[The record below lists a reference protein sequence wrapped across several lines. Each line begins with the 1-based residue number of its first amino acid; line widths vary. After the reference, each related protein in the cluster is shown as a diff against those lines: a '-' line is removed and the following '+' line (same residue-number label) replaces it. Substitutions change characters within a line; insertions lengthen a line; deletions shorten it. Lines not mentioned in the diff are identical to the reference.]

1 MSHTIWLLKTE
12 PDSFSIEDLEKSPKG
27 TTGWDGV
34 RNFQARNRI
43 RDEMKIGDSV
53 LIYHSSCAKPAIVG
67 EARVTR
73 APYPDPSQFLPD
85 HPGFDAR
92 STQSSPRWYQVDI
105 TFRTRYANPV
115 YLKQLKV
122 NPEFADMELVVRP
135 RLSVQKLTDRQYQL
149 VQVLCQPMDV
159 TA

>member
-1 MSHTIWLLKTE
+1 MSQTIWLLKTE
-12 PDSFSIEDLEKSPKG
+12 PDSFSIEDLAQSPKG

-43 RDEMKIGDSV
+43 RDEMKVGDSV
-53 LIYHSSCAKPAIVG
+53 LIYHSSCARPAIVG

-73 APYPDPSQFLPD
+73 AAYPDPSQFLPD

-92 STQSSPRWYQVDI
+92 STQIDPRWYQADI
-105 TFRTRYANPV
+105 TFRARYANPV
-115 YLKQLKV
+115 YLKLLKQ

-149 VQVLCQPMDV
+149 VQALCQPMDV

>member
-1 MSHTIWLLKTE
+1 
-12 PDSFSIEDLEKSPKG
+12 
-27 TTGWDGV
+27 
-34 RNFQARNRI
+34 
-43 RDEMKIGDSV
+43 MKIGDSV